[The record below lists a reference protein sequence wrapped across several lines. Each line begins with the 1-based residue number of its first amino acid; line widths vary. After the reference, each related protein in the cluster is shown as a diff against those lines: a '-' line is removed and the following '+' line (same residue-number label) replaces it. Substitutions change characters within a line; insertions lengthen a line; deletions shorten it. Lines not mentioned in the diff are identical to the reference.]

1 MDRENNS
8 QPLACM
14 HVIKRRGGGGNKEKG
29 KGKRKGEKNG
39 SSTVEFFFFSFF
51 FFGAVVKSEKV
62 EAKRRSSVWEVVSFW
77 VQNMALLC
85 SALFSFWPG
94 KDSSIS
100 SFFFPSSSPL
110 FYMSQKAPVTFQY
123 SYI

>member
-14 HVIKRRGGGGNKEKG
+14 HVIKRRGGGGETRKG
-29 KGKRKGEKNG
+29 KKNG

-110 FYMSQKAPVTFQY
+110 FYMSQKGTSHIP
-123 SYI
+123 I